1 MSLFRKKN
9 TGSFAPK
16 TFVVCHLTTA
26 HDASDVRIFEREC
39 KSIANKSEYQV
50 VLVAHGQMPL
60 DLNIRH
66 IPLGE
71 IPKNRLP
78 RLIKSQYVAA
88 RYFFKLKVDVWHLH
102 DPELLLFGCALIL
115 LKKKVI
121 WDAHE
126 DYFLQFRNPQEHR
139 TYIPKSLRN
148 PTKNIVISLL
158 AFVGNRANAVVS
170 ATYSISQSYENANMA
185 IVGNEARVEEF
196 ASCAP
201 RFTNNR
207 VLFTGATNE
216 AQCFRQVVDAISTL
230 DDLVLTVAGKE
241 PIINERIYAEKML
254 GKRFVYLGW
263 LNRLEL
269 SEAISNSKIGL
280 ITHNNQNTN
289 ETNSPNKRFE
299 FSAGGLPCVAT
310 PTTSNINWV
319 CASSGAILA
328 DGFSSEQLAQA
339 LNKLNKDQSKWE
351 QISHSTRIWC
361 QEFGS
366 WEKSEKILMDTY
378 ERALD

>member
-1 MSLFRKKN
+1 MSFFRKKDKE
-9 TGSFAPK
+9 GFGPK
-16 TFVVCHLTTA
+16 SFVVCHLTTA
-26 HDASDVRIFEREC
+26 HHASDVRIFEREC
-39 KSIANKSEYQV
+39 KSLAVKPEYQV
-50 VLVAHGQMPL
+50 VLVAHGEMPIHPK
-60 DLNIRH
+60 IRH

-71 IPKNRLP
+71 IPKNRLA
-78 RLIKSQYVAA
+78 RLVKSQFVAA
-88 RYFFKLKVDVWHLH
+88 RYFSKLKVDIWHLH

-126 DYFLQFRNPQEHR
+126 DYFLQFGNPQEHR
-139 TYIPKSLRN
+139 TYITKSLRN
-148 PTKNIVISLL
+148 PTKNIILPLL
-158 AFVGNRANAVVS
+158 AFVGDHANAVIS
-170 ATYSISQSYENANMA
+170 ATNSINQSYGNKKMA

-207 VLFTGATNE
+207 VLFTGTTDE
-216 AQCFRQVVDAISTL
+216 AQSFRQVVDAISTL

-241 PIINERIYAEKML
+241 PILNERIYAEKML
-254 GKRFVYLGW
+254 GKRFIYLGW
-263 LNRLEL
+263 LNRFEL
-269 SEAISNSKIGL
+269 SGAISNSKIGL

-319 CASSGAILA
+319 NASSGAILA
-328 DGFSSEQLAQA
+328 DGFSSEHLARA
-339 LNKLNKDQSKWE
+339 LNKLNKDESIWE
-351 QISHSTRIWC
+351 LISHSTRIWC
-361 QEFGS
+361 HEFGS
-366 WEKSEKILMDTY
+366 WEKSEKNLMEIY
-378 ERALD
+378 RKVLN

>member
-1 MSLFRKKN
+1 M
-9 TGSFAPK
+9 
-16 TFVVCHLTTA
+16 
-26 HDASDVRIFEREC
+26 
-39 KSIANKSEYQV
+39 
-50 VLVAHGQMPL
+50 
-60 DLNIRH
+60 
-66 IPLGE
+66 
-71 IPKNRLP
+71 
-78 RLIKSQYVAA
+78 AA

-102 DPELLLFGCALIL
+102 DPELLFFGCTLIL

-126 DYFLQFRNPQEHR
+126 DYFLQFRYPQEHR
-139 TYIPKSLRN
+139 TYIPKSLGN
-148 PTKNIVISLL
+148 PIKNIVLFLL
-158 AFVGNRANAVVS
+158 AFVGNRANAVIS
-170 ATYSISQSYENANMA
+170 ATYSISQSYGNEIMA

-201 RFTNNR
+201 RFANNR

-216 AQCFRQVVDAISTL
+216 AQCFRQVVDAVSTL
-230 DDLVLTVAGKE
+230 DDLILTVAGKE
-241 PIINERIYAEKML
+241 PIPNERIYAEKML

-263 LNRLEL
+263 LNRFEL

-280 ITHNNQNTN
+280 ITHNNLNTN

-319 CASSGAILA
+319 SASSGAILA
-328 DGFSSEQLAQA
+328 DGFSSEHLARA
-339 LNKLNKDQSKWE
+339 LKKLNKDESKWE
-351 QISHSTRIWC
+351 LISHSTRNWC

-366 WEKSEKILMDTY
+366 WEKSEKNLMEIY
-378 ERALD
+378 KRVLY